1 MLIKDAIYLDANA
14 GIPLGASVKQ
24 LLFSFLSE
32 RSLFNPSSIHSRGR
46 SAKRALAEAREQVA
60 LSFGPKVDPEQVIFT
75 SSGTEANQLAIRSV
89 LELKLLSQATPH
101 WVTTP
106 VEHDSSCQMVSWWKA
121 KGGSMSYLP
130 VNEDGVPQ
138 VEALEEV
145 LKPETA
151 LVSCI
156 WVNNET
162 GVISDVSRLVEIA
175 QSYSIPVHLDAAQA
189 WGKIPLDLDAHGAQY
204 VSFSAH
210 KIGGLGGTGVLWT
223 QKGNPVTP
231 HLLGKQEKGRRGGTE
246 NLMGAITAG
255 AAASQLDPLAWVQS
269 IEPLRDRLQDVIC
282 SRIPGTQVNGGQAK
296 RVANTL
302 NLNFKG
308 LKSDGLVMALDL
320 EGYCVSSGSACSSGA
335 LEPSHVL
342 LAMGR
347 SKSEAQAAI
356 RVSLSEALSWE
367 VFENFILTLERA
379 VTRLRQLP

>member
-1 MLIKDAIYLDANA
+1 
-14 GIPLGASVKQ
+14 
-24 LLFSFLSE
+24 
-32 RSLFNPSSIHSRGR
+32 
-46 SAKRALAEAREQVA
+46 
-60 LSFGPKVDPEQVIFT
+60 
-75 SSGTEANQLAIRSV
+75 
-89 LELKLLSQATPH
+89 
-101 WVTTP
+101 
-106 VEHDSSCQMVSWWKA
+106 
-121 KGGSMSYLP
+121 MSYLP